1 MVDSVLQASQQVL
14 EHDIQLGIL
23 SKSDGSASYRH
34 MSHPTVITSVN
45 GPIEV
50 RIRDEILGEATLELK
65 VLPSSGLAGTHE
77 RYVEDLIRS
86 TVKTSLL
93 LGLHPRSLVQI
104 TSQILSSED
113 PTAAGLEIIAAAINS
128 ITIACIDA
136 GLSMKSM
143 LAATVVAG
151 NSGSKH
157 VVCYSYPNREL
168 ATIESTGPFSRK
180 ELDEVLT
187 SGLEQCD
194 MVYQSMETAIGEKMQ
209 KDNRWKAN

>member
-1 MVDSVLQASQQVL
+1 MVNSVLQPTSNVH
-14 EHDIQLGIL
+14 EHNIQLATL

-34 MSHPTVITSVN
+34 MSGPTVITSVN

-86 TVKTSLL
+86 TIRPSLL

-113 PTAAGLEIIAAAINS
+113 PSVAGPEIIAATINS
-128 ITIACIDA
+128 ITVACVDA
-136 GLSMKSM
+136 GLSMKAM
-143 LAATVVAG
+143 LSAAVVTG
-151 NSGSKH
+151 NTGSKH
-157 VVCYSYPNREL
+157 VVCYSYPKKEL
-168 ATIESTGPFSRK
+168 VTIESTGPFSRD
-180 ELDEVLT
+180 ELSNILAT
-187 SGLEQCD
+187 GLQLCD
-194 MVYQSMETAIGEKMQ
+194 DVYESMESAIGEKLQ
-209 KDNRWKAN
+209 KDNRWKAT